1 MGLPR
6 YLLRHGDGET
16 QFGRTRLLQVSDAE
30 LTPEVRRTAKE
41 FSAACISLPWAT
53 VHRRTLYR
61 GIDEERKRR
70 YGNTG
75 K

>member
-41 FSAACISLPWAT
+41 FSAACT
-53 VHRRTLYR
+53 VYRRTLYR